1 MKRFWDWVRDE
12 VDPNERTLRL
22 EGAIAEES
30 WFDDEITPK
39 IFRQEL
45 FDGDGPITVWI
56 NSPGGDCVAA
66 AQIYN
71 MLMDYP
77 HDITVK
83 VDGLAASAAS
93 VIAMA
98 GTRVIMTPVSLLMIH
113 NPLTVAMGD
122 SEEMRK
128 AIQLLDEVK
137 ESILNAYEIK
147 TGLSRARLSHLMD
160 GETWMNAKKA
170 LELGF
175 CDEIAF
181 LPEPE
186 DVDQDGPKASFTF
199 SRRAVTNCL
208 LDKLRTRIP
217 TQLDTDPVEEPE
229 VDATANPTNP
239 TAPVNAEPPTLEAP
253 RVFVS
258 DNDPRLQLIHYQLI
272 MEGFPHE

>member
-1 MKRFWDWVRDE
+1 MKRFWNWARDE
-12 VDPNERTLRL
+12 TNPQERTLRL

-30 WFDDEITPK
+30 WFDDEVTPK

-45 FDGDGPITVWI
+45 FDGDGPITIWI

-83 VDGLAASAAS
+83 VDGIAASAAS

-98 GTRVIMTPVSLLMIH
+98 GTHVIMTPVSLMMIH

-181 LPEPE
+181 QPDVEAEAPEN
-186 DVDQDGPKASFTF
+186 SFTF

-208 LDKLRTRIP
+208 MDKLRARMP
-217 TQLDTDPVEEPE
+217 EPH
-229 VDATANPTNP
+229 D
-239 TAPVNAEPPTLEAP
+239 AEPPMPEAP
-253 RVFVS
+253 RVHIS
-258 DNDPRLQLIHYQLI
+258 DDDPKMQLIRYQLLW
-272 MEGFPHE
+272 EGFPHE

>member
-1 MKRFWDWVRDE
+1 MKRFWNWVRDE
-12 VDPNERTLRL
+12 TNPQERTLRL

-39 IFRQEL
+39 VFRQEL

-98 GTRVIMTPVSLLMIH
+98 GTRVVMTPVSLMMIH

-122 SEEMRK
+122 SDEMRR

-181 LPEPE
+181 QPESE
-186 DVDQDGPKASFTF
+186 AEAPKDSFTF

-208 LDKLRTRIP
+208 LDKLRARMPARVEADPAAAT
-217 TQLDTDPVEEPE
+217 DT
-229 VDATANPTNP
+229 TNP
-239 TAPVNAEPPTLEAP
+239 TDPVNAEPLTPDAS

-258 DNDPRLQLIHYQLI
+258 DDDPKLQLIKYQLLW
-272 MEGFPHE
+272 EGFPHD